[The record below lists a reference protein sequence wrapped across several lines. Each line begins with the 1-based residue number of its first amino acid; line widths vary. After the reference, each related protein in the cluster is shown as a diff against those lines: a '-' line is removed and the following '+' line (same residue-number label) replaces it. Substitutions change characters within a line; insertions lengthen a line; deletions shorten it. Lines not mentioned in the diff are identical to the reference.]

1 MEIFTETIP
10 GLFSGV
16 PLTAAVGLGALA
28 VAMLVFTFL
37 LGREEAREQRETL
50 SQVDGYDVAAAA
62 GAGVLDSEDL
72 QGSFMDRFGSQ
83 VFSGAG
89 DFGRRFTP
97 QGYTEK
103 VRKKF
108 VMAGQDSTAAV
119 DRFIAM
125 RVMAICSIPFILA
138 FFFLWNPLG
147 FEGMTRFFIV
157 GLLIA
162 ALVMGPDAKLTR
174 AVDDRQKAILSDL
187 PDILDLL
194 TISVEAGLGFEQAL
208 DRTIATVP
216 GPLSTE
222 FARMLGETR
231 AGASRADAMRS
242 MDTRIDISEV
252 RSFVLAILQADTFGV
267 SIGRVLRAQA
277 DEMRIRRRQIAQETA
292 QKAPVKMLIPMVFC
306 IFPALFVVI
315 LVPAMIQIATQL

>member
-1 MEIFTETIP
+1 MDFISLSPEIAV
-10 GLFSGV
+10 L
-16 PLTAAVGLGALA
+16 LAAAAVAGVLYTILSRGVEQA
-28 VAMLVFTFL
+28 
-37 LGREEAREQRETL
+37 EARDTL
-50 SQVDGYDVAAAA
+50 RQVDGYDVSAAANA
-62 GAGVLDSEDL
+62 GIIDESDLD
-72 QGSFMDRFGSQ
+72 GSFMDRVGKSTF
-83 VFSGAG
+83 VNVG
-89 DFGRRFTP
+89 DFGRKLTP
-97 QGYTEK
+97 SGYVEK
-103 VRKKF
+103 VRQKF
-108 VMAGQDSTAAV
+108 VMAGRDSTAEV

-125 RVMAICSIPFILA
+125 RVFAIAAIPLVIIFMY
-138 FFFLWNPLG
+138 FWNPINL
-147 FEGMTRFFIV
+147 EGMIRTGLTF
-157 GLLIA
+157 LLIGV
-162 ALVMGPDAKLTR
+162 LVAGPDSKLNA
-174 AVDDRQKAILSDL
+174 AVADRQKAIMKDL
-187 PDILDLL
+187 PDVLDLL

-208 DRTIATVP
+208 DRTIVTVP

-242 MDTRIDISEV
+242 MDARIDVSEV

-315 LVPAMIQIATQL
+315 LVPAMIQIVTGI